1 MNLKKKSGLDRID
14 VPFEVKNI
22 FDDDADSDFFIFE
35 GFASTFGNLDLVDDI
50 VMPGAFSKSIEKSLP
65 VILWQHNSNEPIGM
79 TAEIKETHQGLF
91 IRAKLPKDDSFVKNR
106 VMPQLRIGSIKSM
119 SIGFIVINQEI
130 DLDDGRIRRLTEVDL
145 KEVSSVTFPANEQ
158 AVITDV
164 KKITVDDV
172 KEIKTRREFE
182 KFLREA
188 GLSKSAAEMVVSNK
202 FNESL
207 QGDPVDDLELKNA
220 LKAMTEKFD
229 EKMVLSELSK
239 ISKKVNT
246 HVRRN

>member
-14 VPFEVKNI
+14 VPFEIKNL
-22 FDDDADSDFFIFE
+22 FDDDVDSDFFIFE

-50 VMPGAFSKSIEKSLP
+50 VMPGAFNKSIEKSLP

-79 TAEIKETHQGLF
+79 TAEIKELPQGLF

-145 KEVSSVTFPANEQ
+145 KEVSLVTFPANEQ

-172 KEIKTRREFE
+172 KEITTRREFE
-182 KFLREA
+182 KFLREV
-188 GLSKSAAEMVVSNK
+188 GLSKTAAEMVVSNK

-207 QGDPVDDLELKNA
+207 QGDPVDDDLELKNA

-229 EKMVLSELSK
+229 EKMALSELSK

-246 HVRRN
+246 HVR